1 MTLDE
6 IIIYK
11 ETYYASQKIANQKY
25 YDANKLSISEKRK
38 QKLIALKENKEAYEK
53 FKEQKREESKQF
65 YYAKKTKLNQQNK
78 TVELLKL
85 DDLNES

>member
-25 YDANKLSISEKRK
+25 YDANKLAISEN
-38 QKLIALKENKEAYEK
+38 EN
-53 FKEQKREESKQF
+53 R
-65 YYAKKTKLNQQNK
+65 N
-78 TVELLKL
+78 
-85 DDLNES
+85 

>member
-1 MTLDE
+1 MFLTIL
-6 IIIYK
+6 
-11 ETYYASQKIANQKY
+11 
-25 YDANKLSISEKRK
+25 LV
-38 QKLIALKENKEAYEK
+38 
-53 FKEQKREESKQF
+53 QF

>member
-6 IIIYK
+6 VIIYK
-11 ETYYASQKIANQKY
+11 ETYYTSQKIANQKY

-38 QKLIALKENKEAYEK
+38 QKLIALKENKEAYEQY
-53 FKEQKREESKQF
+53 KEQKRVEGKQF
-65 YYAKKTKLNQQNK
+65 YYAKKTKLGQQNK
-78 TVELLKL
+78 TVEILKL